1 VELLQGEQLFE
12 LMTMV
17 LYAFRTNRELVV
29 EAWVKRTN
37 KSLSGTNMLTN
48 PFNGRV
54 KQLGTKEGLVVVV
67 DIRPLYPNFSV
78 FGWMTAVVLFVLFGL
93 SWWLLPCVFI
103 GCLGVFW
110 SNHFYFWVTKK
121 SLRRVLY
128 DGSIK
133 RLSLSDLVREVVM

>member
-1 VELLQGEQLFE
+1 
-12 LMTMV
+12 MTMV

-110 SNHFYFWVTKK
+110 SNHFYFWVNKK
-121 SLRRVLY
+121 SLRRALY